1 MAEYIDREKI
11 FPNGVFYVSAENPE
25 SSLTELINRI
35 CNLPTAD
42 VVPNSE
48 VERLKRADEGSQK
61 TIKGLTEMIREKN
74 KELTKLETHLELHY
88 GEKSLNNLIA
98 EQRADIAREI
108 FEEIESKKM
117 FLKDCVGNMGVVVLF
132 KDISELKK
140 KYTEE
145 KK

>member
-1 MAEYIDREKI
+1 MARYIDADDLKAVI
-11 FPNGVFYVSAENPE
+11 KANDWSNPAVPDVVG
-25 SSLTELINRI
+25 IIIDRRQ
-35 CNLPTAD
+35 TAD
-42 VVPNSE
+42 VVPKSE
-48 VERLKRADEGSQK
+48 VERLKRAYEGSQN